1 LGLATAG
8 LILIGRRPRRAGLI
22 GGGLALVTVLICSLL
37 LAVYR
42 QGDARFDS
50 YNVDRFLKPMT
61 DALTDVR
68 CDSAGPLTKATCND
82 VLLVPDPSLTDYFLS
97 RLRAPLPWYGLEPR
111 PVDEELLQRLID
123 RYDQIW
129 LARDRSAQTDD
140 SEDRRGWERYLAEHA
155 YKVDEQKIGD
165 WARLLRFSASGRPAE
180 DTTPGQA
187 LGEMVLQRVNLGLEG
202 EAGDPQPTDPLD
214 DGRVQARV
222 GDTLQ
227 VGLHWQADQTPAAN
241 YTVFV
246 QLLDAASQVMAQ
258 HDRWPGDGLFPTG
271 VLNPGE
277 VVVDNLA
284 LPLDVPPGQ
293 YRLIAGLYR
302 NDVEGLPR
310 LTGPGGDSVT
320 LAEVDVQP

>member
-1 LGLATAG
+1 
-8 LILIGRRPRRAGLI
+8 
-22 GGGLALVTVLICSLL
+22 
-37 LAVYR
+37 
-42 QGDARFDS
+42 
-50 YNVDRFLKPMT
+50 
-61 DALTDVR
+61 
-68 CDSAGPLTKATCND
+68 
-82 VLLVPDPSLTDYFLS
+82 
-97 RLRAPLPWYGLEPR
+97 
-111 PVDEELLQRLID
+111 
-123 RYDQIW
+123 
-129 LARDRSAQTDD
+129 
-140 SEDRRGWERYLAEHA
+140 
-155 YKVDEQKIGD
+155 VDEQKFGD

-258 HDRWPGDGLFPTG
+258 HDRWPGDGQFPTG